1 VVLEKEPVKV
11 AVSYLPHWETLMML
25 GVMPIATTSA
35 EHYASTWDA
44 FKGLDLSSVTDLG
57 DSEVNLELLAELE
70 PDIILEQASDVNN
83 VDVTNL
89 EKISKV
95 AVFGQEVKMDWRYA
109 LREIGKVVNKDAK
122 AEEVIAEVDAK
133 LADAKTK
140 LQDKYNGQTVMLM
153 SMMGED
159 QYYCAYRPDLY
170 DAEKGLGLV
179 TPEGF
184 TTSET
189 YEQISM
195 EALVEMNPDYLFV
208 NVFDG
213 DEALFEELSNNS
225 VWNSLTAV
233 KNGHVYTL
241 DGSGHAASA
250 MSTVYTVDFIIKTLL
265 SE

>member
-1 VVLEKEPVKV
+1 
-11 AVSYLPHWETLMML
+11 
-25 GVMPIATTSA
+25 
-35 EHYASTWDA
+35 
-44 FKGLDLSSVTDLG
+44 
-57 DSEVNLELLAELE
+57 
-70 PDIILEQASDVNN
+70 
-83 VDVTNL
+83 
-89 EKISKV
+89 
-95 AVFGQEVKMDWRYA
+95 VFGQEVKMDWRYA